1 MLILI
6 VLAALLG
13 DGCTA
18 TSLGNAPLA
27 HWEPAEPTPRTAP
40 GVRSDELLLILAFS
54 GGGTR
59 AAAFAYGVL
68 EELAATSVTLGGRSR
83 SLLDEVDAISAV
95 SGGSFTAAYYGLYGA
110 RIFRD
115 FETGFLKRPVERE
128 LIVQLLRPRNWV
140 RLASLYFNRSQLA
153 AEYYDEHLFN
163 GATFADLEH
172 RDGPEILI
180 NATDLSTGGRFAFN
194 RFFFDPIC
202 SDLSR
207 YRVALAVT
215 ASSAVPVLL
224 TPVTLENRAGECAY
238 QTPAL
243 PAVTDGDT
251 DAAARLR
258 VVERS
263 RASYLDRR
271 RRHFI
276 HLMDG
281 GISDNLGLRGV
292 YERVLLD
299 GGIEN
304 ALRATGNARVRDIVV
319 ISVNAQTEPAFEW
332 DLENI
337 SPSLPA
343 VLDAVTSV
351 QINRYN
357 FETVAL
363 LQAAFARWSRALS
376 IEGHPVQFHF
386 VGVSFDNL
394 RDEEELRYLNELP
407 TSFELPGEAVD
418 RLRAAARRLLRQSP
432 EFQALQEKLTKPPD
446 SP

>member
-1 MLILI
+1 M
-6 VLAALLG
+6 VLAALAW

-18 TSLGNAPLA
+18 ASLGNAPLA
-27 HWEPAEPTPRTAP
+27 HWEPAAPAPDTAP
-40 GVRSDELLLILAFS
+40 GPRSDELLLILAFS

-68 EELAATSVTLGGRSR
+68 EELADTPVTLEGRSR
-83 SLLDEVDAISAV
+83 RLLDEVDMISAV
-95 SGGSFTAAYYGLYGA
+95 SGGSFTAAYYGLFGD

-115 FETGFLKRPVERE
+115 FEPGFLKRPVERDLVLE
-128 LIVQLLRPRNWV
+128 LFRPKNWV

-153 AEYYDEHLFN
+153 AEYYDQHLFN

-172 RDGPEILI
+172 GDGPEVLI

-224 TPVTLENRAGECAY
+224 TPVTLENRAGECGY
-238 QTPAL
+238 QIPPL
-243 PAVTDGDT
+243 PTVAAGET

-263 RASYLDRR
+263 RASYLDRER
-271 RRHFI
+271 RRYI

-281 GISDNLGLRGV
+281 GISDNLGLRGL
-292 YERVLLD
+292 YERVLLS

-304 ALRATGNARVRDIVV
+304 ALRTTGNTNAKDIVV
-319 ISVNAQTEPAFEW
+319 ISVNAQTEPAFNW
-332 DLENI
+332 DLENV

-363 LQAAFARWSRALS
+363 LQAAFAQWTRTLS
-376 IEGHPVQFHF
+376 TEGHRVDFHF
-386 VGVSFDNL
+386 ISVSFDDL
-394 RDEEELRYLNELP
+394 RDEAELRYFNELP
-407 TSFELPGEAVD
+407 TSFELEAEAVD
-418 RLRAAARRLLRQSP
+418 RLRGAARRILGQSP
-432 EFQALQEKLTKPPD
+432 EFQALRKKLNGSPD
-446 SP
+446 AP

>member
-1 MLILI
+1 M
-6 VLAALLG
+6 
-13 DGCTA
+13 
-18 TSLGNAPLA
+18 
-27 HWEPAEPTPRTAP
+27 
-40 GVRSDELLLILAFS
+40 
-54 GGGTR
+54 
-59 AAAFAYGVL
+59 
-68 EELAATSVTLGGRSR
+68 
-83 SLLDEVDAISAV
+83 ISAV
-95 SGGSFTAAYYGLYGA
+95 SGGSFTAAYYGLFGD

-115 FETGFLKRPVERE
+115 FEPGFLKRPVERDLVLE
-128 LIVQLLRPRNWV
+128 LFRPKNWV

-153 AEYYDEHLFN
+153 AEYYDQHLFN

-172 RDGPEILI
+172 GDGPEVLI

-224 TPVTLENRAGECAY
+224 TPVTLENRAGECGY
-238 QTPAL
+238 QIPPL
-243 PAVTDGDT
+243 PTVAAGET

-263 RASYLDRR
+263 RASYLDRER
-271 RRHFI
+271 RRYI

-281 GISDNLGLRGV
+281 GISDNLGLRGL
-292 YERVLLD
+292 YERVLLS

-304 ALRATGNARVRDIVV
+304 ALRTTGNTNAKDIVV
-319 ISVNAQTEPAFEW
+319 ISVNAQTEPAFNW
-332 DLENI
+332 DLENV

-363 LQAAFARWSRALS
+363 LQAAFAQWTRTLS
-376 IEGHPVQFHF
+376 TEGHRVDFHF
-386 VGVSFDNL
+386 ISVSFDDL
-394 RDEEELRYLNELP
+394 RDEAELRYFNELP
-407 TSFELPGEAVD
+407 TSFELEAEAVD
-418 RLRAAARRLLRQSP
+418 RLRGAARRILGQSP
-432 EFQALQEKLTKPPD
+432 EFQALRKKLNGSPD
-446 SP
+446 AP